1 MWCGEL
7 YSEGLA
13 FVKFTTGARGMCV
26 GAEIGCATDGKKVQ
40 MYRHHQN
47 RLPELAQ
54 ENLEC
59 GEVADARYI
68 VRLLRHSQAP
78 GRTYSSREERA

>member
-1 MWCGEL
+1 MCSP
-7 YSEGLA
+7 YSLD
-13 FVKFTTGARGMCV
+13 FVR
-26 GAEIGCATDGKKVQ
+26 
-40 MYRHHQN
+40 N

-54 ENLEC
+54 ENIEC